1 MNTQMVRLNISLPS
15 FIAEELDKFSL
26 PRKRSQFVAE
36 AIKLRIKQ
44 LKEKKRIKLL
54 EEGYKASN
62 AEGLQLTKEF
72 ESVDMK
78 NWDEY

>member
-1 MNTQMVRLNISLPS
+1 MGKQAAFYDS
-15 FIAEELDKFSL
+15 FVTIKKIEE
-26 PRKRSQFVAE
+26 
-36 AIKLRIKQ
+36 
-44 LKEKKRIKLL
+44 KLL

-72 ESVDMK
+72 DSVDME